1 MEVPKEGPPLLPD
14 TKRTLLR
21 PGEPPKPANQ
31 FFYTVLGDS
40 IQLDISYVDLMEARA
55 AFEKIK
61 AGAQADLPVYVT
73 DRFVLTPEAALNLLM
88 AARDLVEI
96 LRSFGKLPKAE
107 EDAAAVER

>member
-1 MEVPKEGPPLLPD
+1 VTKVDRYTSSRVSPGTYGLSMAGLLCYDIPD

-40 IQLDISYVDLMEARA
+40 IQLDTSHVDLMEARA

-61 AGAQADLPVYVT
+61 AGAQAVFLY
-73 DRFVLTPEAALNLLM
+73 M
-88 AARDLVEI
+88 
-96 LRSFGKLPKAE
+96 
-107 EDAAAVER
+107 